1 MRGDLMREWLLI
13 GLVIISVPL
22 VLRRP
27 LWGMIIYISATI
39 IRPEM
44 LFWGGTGGSYV
55 FKVYYMLILA
65 GMFLRHDFKKIGQVA
80 RWEFLLMLWMMGAIF
95 LSEVVAQYPVFRGS
109 YYVEELLKGFGI
121 CALLYMLIKDFE
133 EIKTVQNVLLGCFAF
148 LSVWGFDQQL
158 RGNERLEGL
167 GGGAWGDSN
176 GVAAIFIL
184 FLPVALAR
192 AFASKNR
199 RQFWTFLGI
208 AALMVALI
216 VCTKSRAGLLGL
228 VTCLVIFGFCSRIT
242 VKLAQ
247 VVLVLMF
254 AAMPFAT
261 KQYVERME
269 TMSSTGDIENSA
281 SDRITLWKL
290 GLIVFAD
297 NPVIGTGFLT
307 YPEAKMKYEDQFL
320 YLDEEFRNSIFRNES
335 KKVTHNTYIQLLSD
349 CGLLGAVPFILLV
362 GVGILRGLQARRL
375 LSVIPEK
382 NAELICLS
390 GISAGVSGYAVCIL
404 SIDAVLD
411 IQFYFQ
417 LVFASILYAKIREG
431 AKKES
436 VAVFTSG
443 TSLAAEG
450 ASS

>member
-1 MRGDLMREWLLI
+1 MREWFLL
-13 GLVIISVPL
+13 GLVLMSVPF
-22 VLRRP
+22 VLKRP
-27 LWGMIIYISATI
+27 LWGMVIYISATI

-55 FKVYYMLILA
+55 FKVYYVLILA
-65 GMFLRHDFKKIGQVA
+65 AMFLRHDFRNIGRAA
-80 RWEFLLMLWMMGAIF
+80 RWEFLLMVWMMGAIF
-95 LSEVVAQYPVFRGS
+95 LSEVVAQYPIFRGS

-121 CALLYMLIKDFE
+121 CALLYMAINDFE
-133 EIKTVQNVLLGCFAF
+133 DIKIAQNALLGCFAF

-167 GGGAWGDSN
+167 GGGSWGDSN

-208 AALMVALI
+208 AALMTALV

-228 VTCLVIFGFCSRIT
+228 ATCLVMFGFYSRAT
-242 VKLAQ
+242 VKVVQ
-247 VVLVLMF
+247 VALVLTL

-261 KQYVERME
+261 KQYIDRME
-269 TMSSTGDIENSA
+269 TMTGSGGIEHSA

-290 GLIVFAD
+290 GLMVFAD

-307 YPEAKMKYEDQFL
+307 YPEAKMKYEDRFL
-320 YLDEEFRNSIFRNES
+320 DLDEEFRNSIFRNES

-375 LSVIPEK
+375 LRAIPVK
-382 NAELICLS
+382 DAEIICLS
-390 GISAGVSGYAVCIL
+390 GISAGITGYAVCIL

-411 IQFYFQ
+411 MQLYFQ
-417 LVFASILYAKIREG
+417 LAFASILYVKIRERTE
-431 AKKES
+431 KES
-436 VAVFTSG
+436 IPAITSSANLAV
-443 TSLAAEG
+443 EG
-450 ASS
+450 SS